1 MSTTIDNRVVE
12 MRFDNKQFESAT
24 ATSMSTIDKLKQKLN
39 FTGAAKGLEDVS
51 AATKKI
57 DMTGLGNAVEAVRVK
72 FSSLQVIGVTAL
84 SNIANSAVNAGK
96 RIVSALTLDPIMTGF
111 QEYETQINAVQTILA
126 NTQSKGSTLS
136 DVSAALDELNKYAD
150 QTIYNFTEM
159 TRNIGTFTAAGVDLD
174 KSVTSIKGIANLAAV
189 SGSNATQA
197 STAMYQLSQALAAG
211 RVSLMDW
218 NSVVNA
224 GMGGEVFQ
232 TALKRTAEQMGTNVD
247 ALIEKYGSFRESL
260 TEGQWLTAEVLTE
273 TLTQLSG
280 AYTEADLIAQGYT
293 KEQAKDIVE
302 LANTAVSAA
311 TDVKTFTQLFDTL
324 KESAQSGWTETW
336 EILVGDFEESKAL
349 LSELSQTFGDIITS
363 SAESR
368 NQLLYDTMTSNWKKI
383 TDGITDAGIS
393 VDDFKDKV
401 TEVAK
406 SQGVDVEAMV
416 KDYGS
421 LEAAFKN
428 GAISSDVLSTALTKM
443 TGTSSEIQKK
453 VSDLGLA
460 LDDTDATYKKLVDSG
475 MSYAEAQDLVKQS
488 TMDQMASLSELSDEQ
503 LLSIGYTADQIQ
515 SIRDLSNNYELA
527 NGSLQTFIDN
537 VSKPMGRE
545 MLIDVLRVSLRSLI
559 DIFGAVGQ
567 AWRDVFPPTTS
578 DQLLGIIENIR
589 NFVLELRPTE
599 STLNKIQ
606 STFRGLFSV
615 LSIGKQAISA
625 VLSPIG
631 SMVGNFFELGG
642 SVLDVTASFGEW
654 LYALDQSIKAGDSF
668 SSISDTITTVLDG
681 IFDAIHSVIS
691 GVGGFSGA
699 LDSVGEVVSK
709 VFNGIKEVVSSVA
722 GWIRDNITAGDIFA
736 GLAGGGIFALA
747 KKLSGVVDKIKDIFE
762 NFGKNDSIGKFSE
775 ILGGVHD
782 SLESFQQG
790 IKVASLVGIAAA
802 VTMLTSS
809 LRQISELKPAEI
821 AVSLTTIRLMIA
833 SLTSG
838 FKSMAKTIS
847 RFNTSG
853 VVKASIAMM
862 GVATAINILAAAL
875 EKIGALSF
883 TEIVKGLIGM
893 AGAMVGLSLSFK
905 SISKNDAV
913 NLRTSIAILAIAQAC
928 KMLSEALQAFSA
940 LSWEEI
946 TRGLTAMGGAL
957 LELSGTMAILSRV
970 GGGGSLLGSLSIL
983 VAVQSLEDM
992 AAGLKRLGSLSW
1004 EEIGKGLTT
1013 MGIALGE
1020 FTAALGILSKI
1031 GGFGSLLGGTA
1042 ILIAVQSLD
1051 EIGAAL
1057 KQLGQM
1063 GWEEIGK
1070 GLTAMGGALAEVSVA
1085 VGALGKLAG
1094 FSGLVGAGSILI
1106 AVQGLQDIATALQSF
1121 GSMSWGEIGA
1131 GLTAMGGALAEL
1143 AVVTGAL
1150 GKLAGFSGLVGAGTI
1165 VLAVQGLGELADALQ
1180 KFGSMSWD
1188 EIGQGLVGMGGAL
1201 AEVAVISGLTG
1212 TLAGFAGLVGA
1223 GTILL
1228 ASQGLTQLADAF
1240 QKFGSMSWDEIG
1252 RGLTAMG
1259 AAMGETALGGLLNT
1273 FSGFGAAAI
1282 AEMAEPLGQLADSI
1296 RKWEGVTVPEDLG
1309 TQIGSLSSGIASFN
1323 FAGWG
1328 ADAIGAIATPIG
1340 TLADSIRK
1348 WTGVSVPEG
1357 LGTQLSSLA
1366 SGVGAFNFAGWGADT
1381 MSTAATSIGQMAD
1394 GVAKWSGITIPENL
1408 GPSLQSLASGVSAF
1422 NFSAIGGWSMSTI
1435 VEPLSQLADTM
1446 SKWSGIT
1453 IPENIGDTLH
1463 SLADGVGAFSWSFT
1477 SGWSLSGIVEPLA
1490 NLADS
1495 VKKWNG
1501 VNISGIGSGLTDLAS
1516 GIKTL
1521 GEVSVKSIVN
1531 EFDGAAEKV
1540 SSSLSNMISS
1550 ATSTISSKGG
1560 EISKAFGQIMT
1571 DSMKAI
1577 TDKQA
1582 EIVSA
1587 AETMMTQFSNAITSN
1602 ASTVVTAFNTMMS
1615 QAVNSVRAKYSDFVS
1630 AGSYIVQ
1637 GLANGIRSNMSAA
1650 VAQARAMAQAV
1661 EAASK
1666 TSLGV
1671 QSPSKV
1677 FTEIGKF
1684 VVMGLENGIAKRTP
1698 TAERVTRNL
1707 GNALVTTF
1715 DTVLGIHSPSVVMT
1729 EKGHYVVQGL
1739 AEGIESDTSA
1749 EEAMKQKAQNIV
1761 DAFQTEID
1769 SLSSSLN
1776 TSNLEYQLWEA
1787 LNPNASKA
1795 EKSAK
1800 EFEFKQKELESQ
1812 MQTVSLTQAKYQSMV
1827 DNFGASSEEAKDAY
1841 DEVLQAQIDLA
1852 NLVTELNE
1860 LRASTIESNMEAAYK
1875 YAETFNNLSSKADQ
1889 LGMTVEEIRDAAAQ
1903 ISGYNPNANLMHS
1916 LDVKQVVEDAI
1927 SGIQVTYENAANAI
1941 QAPLTATSEQIGSTM
1956 ATALSDSLEAET
1968 PKVAENASGMAETC
1982 AEKIEEEKPSWEEG
1996 ASVLVDAFI
2005 LGIDNNVARAATAA
2019 AQMAMQAYQA
2029 AMSAIGMGSEK
2040 EIVKTGSSIEK
2051 TISNSVS
2058 SGVSKGAS
2066 SGSSSIKTGV
2076 SALGTAAALGI
2087 GTAISAISTVL
2098 SEGIDSEPVIKP
2110 VLDLTDVKNGVSKLN
2125 TMVSSSKA
2133 SSISTSMSSDKTESG
2148 QNGAKSSDSGSS
2160 TTFIQNNYS
2169 PKALSRVE
2177 VYRQTKNLLSTSG
2190 KKVKA

>member
-39 FTGAAKGLEDVS
+39 FTGAAKGFESVS
-51 AATKKI
+51 TAAKKV
-57 DMTGLGNAVEAVRVK
+57 DMSGLSNAVEAVRVK
-72 FSSLQVIGVTAL
+72 FSSLQVVGVTAL

-96 RIVSALTLDPIMTGF
+96 RIVSALTIDPIMTGF
-111 QEYETQINAVQTILA
+111 QEYETQINAIQTILA
-126 NTQSKGSTLS
+126 NTSSAGTTLGQ
-136 DVSAALDELNKYAD
+136 VNAALDELNTYAD
-150 QTIYNFTEM
+150 KTIYNFTEM

-174 KSVTSIKGIANLAAV
+174 TSVSAIKGIANLAAV
-189 SGSNATQA
+189 SGSTSSQA
-197 STAMYQLSQALAAG
+197 STAMYQLSQAIAAG
-211 RVSLMDW
+211 RVSLEDW

-224 GMGGEVFQ
+224 GMGGKVFQ
-232 TALKRTAEQMGTNVD
+232 DALKNTAKAMGIVVD
-247 ALIEKYGSFRESL
+247 ETKSFRESISA
-260 TEGQWLTAEVLTE
+260 TGGQQSWLTSDVLLN
-273 TLTQLSG
+273 TLKQFTG
-280 AYTEADLIAQGYT
+280 DLNDA
-293 KEQAKDIVE
+293 E
-302 LANTAVSAA
+302 LAAMGFNETQIASIQQMAVTANDAA
-311 TDVKTFTQLFDTL
+311 TKVKTVSQLWDTM
-324 KESAQSGWTETW
+324 KESVQSGWTQTW
-336 EILVGDFEESKAL
+336 EILIGDFGEAKAL
-349 LSELSQTFGDIITS
+349 LTEVSDTFGEMIGKS
-363 SAESR
+363 SEAR
-368 NQLLYDTMTSNWKKI
+368 NTLLYDALTSNWKKV
-383 TDGITDAGIS
+383 TDGITEAGLS
-393 VDDFKDKV
+393 AEEYQTKV

-406 SQGVDVEAMV
+406 KQGVDVDAMV
-416 KDYGS
+416 KEYGS

-428 GAISSDVLSTALTKM
+428 GAISSTVLSDALITMTGTAEENKKKLADLSGEYTSSRAIMDALTKA
-443 TGTSSEIQKK
+443 GYDRIDQENLYSK
-453 VSDLGLA
+453 VLQGQEVTLNDLSDAQLRSLGY
-460 LDDTDATYKKLVDSG
+460 TDQQIESIR
-475 MSYAEAQDLVKQS
+475 Q
-488 TMDQMASLSELSDEQ
+488 LSANLELS
-503 LLSIGYTADQIQ
+503 
-515 SIRDLSNNYELA
+515 
-527 NGSLQTFIDN
+527 NGSLQKFIDN
-537 VSKPMGRE
+537 VAKPMGRE
-545 MLIDVLRVSLRSLI
+545 NLIDALRISFRSLV
-559 DIFGAVGQ
+559 DIFGTVHD
-567 AWRDVFPPTTS
+567 AWISVFPPTTS
-578 DQLLGIIENIR
+578 DQLLSI
-589 NFVLELRPTE
+589 TE
-599 STLNKIQ
+599 SIKEFALSMRPSAETLDKLGR
-606 STFRGLFSV
+606 TFQGLFSI
-615 LSIGKQAISA
+615 LSIGKQAISSL
-625 VLSPIG
+625 LSPIG
-631 SMVGNFFELGG
+631 ELLGG
-642 SVLDVTASFGEW
+642 VGDLGSRVLDLTASFGDW
-654 LYALDQSIKAGDSF
+654 LVSIDQAAKAGDVF
-668 SSISDTITTVLDG
+668 SALSDGLTGFVRNVREGVL
-681 IFDAIHSVIS
+681 SVID

-699 LDSVGEVVSK
+699 FSTIGDGISSVFEK
-709 VFNGIKEVVSSVA
+709 VFDVVGRVVN
-722 GWIRDNITAGDIFA
+722 WIRDNITAGDIFA

-762 NFGKNDSIGKFSE
+762 DFGKNDSIGKFSE

-809 LRQISELKPAEI
+809 LRQISELKPSEI
-821 AVSLTTIRLMIA
+821 AVSLTTIRLMIS

-940 LSWEEI
+940 LSWDEI
-946 TRGLTAMGGAL
+946 ARGLTAMGGAL

-970 GGGGSLLGSLSIL
+970 GGGGSLLGSFSIL
-983 VAVQSLEDM
+983 IAVQSLEDM

-1577 TDKQA
+1577 ADKQA
-1582 EIVSA
+1582 EIVTA

-1615 QAVNSVRAKYSDFVS
+1615 QAVNAVRAKYSDFVS

-1637 GLANGIRSNMSAA
+1637 GLANGIRSNMSTA

-1671 QSPSKV
+1671 HSPSTV
-1677 FTEIGKF
+1677 FEGIGKF

-1749 EEAMKQKAQNIV
+1749 EEAMKQKAQNII

-1787 LNPNASKA
+1787 LNPNASTA

-1812 MQTVSLTQAKYQSMV
+1812 MQTVSLSQAKYQSMV

-1860 LRASTIESNMEAAYK
+1860 LRTSAIESNMEASDK
-1875 YAETFNNLSSKADQ
+1875 YVETYNNLASKMDQ
-1889 LGMTVEEIRDAAAQ
+1889 LGMTADEVRDAALQ
-1903 ISGYNPNANLMHS
+1903 ISGYNPNVGLMQS
-1916 LDVKQVVEDAI
+1916 LDPKQIVEDAI

-2019 AQMAMQAYQA
+2019 AQMAVQAYQA

-2133 SSISTSMSSDKTESG
+2133 SSISTSMSGDKAESG